1 MVHGV
6 RSMPAPMKTNAGVH
20 VQHITHGFPG
30 TVVGGGMVVL
40 LLLLLLLVVVVVVID
55 ACPYPSTAVK
65 VLRHDFHDAH
75 NVFLPVRVP

>member
-1 MVHGV
+1 
-6 RSMPAPMKTNAGVH
+6 
-20 VQHITHGFPG
+20 
-30 TVVGGGMVVL
+30 MVVL
-40 LLLLLLLVVVVVVID
+40 LLLLLLLVVIVVVID